1 MAVIAVLF
9 LPPLLQHKVVKDL
22 SYKSFLSDVSSKQIQ
37 SAQINNATGVIT
49 GNFKSSVNGGVGY
62 SVNGGT
68 PPPSSDVAIT
78 KRTRMMMVGSHW
90 LRNPTVGVL

>member
-22 SYKSFLSDVSSKQIQ
+22 PYKTFLSDVSAKQIQ

-49 GNFKSSVNGGVGY
+49 GNFKSSVNGAVELHRQRAG
-62 SVNGGT
+62 
-68 PPPSSDVAIT
+68 P
-78 KRTRMMMVGSHW
+78 RR
-90 LRNPTVGVL
+90 RRPTSP